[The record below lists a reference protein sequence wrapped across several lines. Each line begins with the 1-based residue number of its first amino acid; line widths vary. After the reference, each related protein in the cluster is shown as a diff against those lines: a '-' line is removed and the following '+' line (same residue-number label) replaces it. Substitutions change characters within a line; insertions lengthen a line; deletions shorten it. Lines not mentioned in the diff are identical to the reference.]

1 MTRLQQ
7 LPLSAPIGLFCFF
20 SFCSCFIS
28 GVSSTELKVTQ
39 QLPPSITVRE
49 LSSLNLNCGL
59 EPPPDYIIWSFAQAG
74 QPLGNLI
81 RCQPA
86 KGTCGNV
93 DETQA
98 AFANVSVSA
107 TPNGSLLVDSVGQG
121 QSGRYQCQG
130 LLRLQSVRT
139 ETLVNVQ

>member
-1 MTRLQQ
+1 AGPSSAASSSNDSSATIASIGTYRAVLLFQ
-7 LPLSAPIGLFCFF
+7 LLFPA
-20 SFCSCFIS
+20 SFL
-28 GVSSTELKVTQ
+28 VLAN
-39 QLPPSITVRE
+39 R
-49 LSSLNLNCGL
+49 
-59 EPPPDYIIWSFAQAG
+59 W
-74 QPLGNLI
+74 GNLI

-93 DETQA
+93 DETQT

-107 TPNGSLLVDSVGQG
+107 TPNGSLLVHRVGQG

-139 ETLVNVQ
+139 ETLVNVH